1 MFLFGS
7 RGKFI
12 FNKFSLK
19 SLLLPQWKKN
29 WIEIKT
35 LVDVLLFYWGL
46 TVSPLSSETD
56 RSNFLLPPS
65 PAVLGWEWA
74 RQSQPPPPS
83 WPATSCGRPC
93 WWSAGCPRCWR
104 GSPPERRGSGR
115 RPGGRTRTGPE
126 QRCRREA
133 ELSGRRE
140 RSEVKFD
147 ERKLQVSTPANLEG
161 DTPSGLSQQLLQ
173 TLYWLVSNTDPVN
186 FSNFIAHV
194 KCGLGEKSKELFLS
208 HLNYHFNSH
217 FSGSISLQFSRMF
230 FQFHKM
236 VYGQIFH
243 FILYSSVSS
252 HLLKFQTVVGGLAF

>member
-186 FSNFIAHV
+186 FSNFVTNV
-194 KCGLGEKSKELFLS
+194 KCGLKEYIKNYSQAVWIISTVIFQAQFLS
-208 HLNYHFNSH
+208 SFLEC
-217 FSGSISLQFSRMF
+217 FSSFIKWFMG
-230 FQFHKM
+230 K
-236 VYGQIFH
+236 Y
-243 FILYSSVSS
+243 FILFYTP
-252 HLLKFQTVVGGLAF
+252 LYLPIF